1 MFTELYDFQY
11 PFFIVVFFLYYL
23 NMTQNFSFYS
33 NPFEDKYI
41 PTEEEMEQERLLE
54 IEWEEHQ
61 KEQYYRKLYNE
72 EMKEPLQT

>member
-1 MFTELYDFQY
+1 MFTGLYDFSY
-11 PFFIVVFFLYYL
+11 PFFIVIFFVYTL

-41 PTEEEMEQERLLE
+41 PTEEEMERERLLE

-61 KEQYYRKLYNE
+61 KEQYYRKLYE
-72 EMKEPLQT
+72 KEFSKEKE